1 MLHEI
6 RFYTVGKREDLFV
19 PRLHV
24 GSDEGMRLVVSVR
37 SVAVFQG
44 LLLLLQ
50 RSLDFRFKQESQ
62 DVTFKWGKCSV
73 QLMSYEQWNNIPHY
87 T

>member
-6 RFYTVGKREDLFV
+6 RFYTVGKREDLLV

-37 SVAVFQG
+37 SVAVFEA

-50 RSLDFRFKQESQ
+50 R
-62 DVTFKWGKCSV
+62 
-73 QLMSYEQWNNIPHY
+73 
-87 T
+87 